1 MNLGLL
7 NTVEFRLISIL
18 KKNALQY
25 GDDIDKGTC
34 NWNGD
39 TFSTTLGFMNG
50 VNVVGN

>member
-1 MNLGLL
+1 M
-7 NTVEFRLISIL
+7 

-39 TFSTTLGFMNG
+39 TFSTTPGFMNG
-50 VNVVGN
+50 VNVVGNWDQRKNIKDPKDLSK